1 MSSPAP
7 KSPEQSDK
15 NKKYDRQIR
24 LWGEHGQSLLESAKI
39 CLVNAT
45 GLGCEVLKGLV
56 LPGIGSFTIVDG
68 NVVTEEDL
76 GINFFVEA
84 SNVGQSRAASCMQLL
99 QELNSDVNGDC
110 VDESVDYILA
120 NRPAFFDNFD
130 VVIASNLNEN
140 SLLQLSNCLWEAN
153 VPLVYCRS
161 LGFFG
166 SIRLQ
171 IKEHCVVE
179 SHPDNAQYDLR
190 LEQPFDTLR
199 KHLEATTITNKVPWL
214 LVLNKYYKQ
223 WQLENNGKNPSN
235 YKEKSQIREMIRK
248 DMSNDE
254 ENYEEAIKAVNTA
267 FTGGSIPS
275 NLKSIFEDEAC
286 RNLNKQSKPFWIMA
300 KALKEFIEKDNN
312 GILPLSGVLP
322 DMTSDT
328 ESYINLQNIYRQQAM
343 QDADNVY
350 RKCQAILKELG
361 LPLDCITEKTV
372 RLFCKES
379 SGLTVIRGSKISDEY
394 EKNNRVLS
402 VIDDIDVQGTLTEH
416 YIALRAYERFLTEC
430 GNIPGDCYVENDTAR
445 FKSVACKMLAEW
457 GVTQA
462 TLSDDMVHEVCH
474 YGGGEVHTISAFIA
488 GCAAQEVV
496 KILTNQFKPVDNTF
510 IYNGITSET
519 ITLKL

>member
-7 KSPEQSDK
+7 KSPEQSEK
-15 NKKYDRQIR
+15 HKKYDRQIR

-76 GINFFVEA
+76 GINFFLET
-84 SNVGQSRAASCMQLL
+84 SNLGQPRAESCMRFL
-99 QELNSDVNGDC
+99 QEINVDVNGDC
-110 VDESVDYILA
+110 VEESVDYILT
-120 NRPAFFDNFD
+120 NRPAFFDNFN
-130 VVIASNLNEN
+130 VVVASNLNEN

-153 VPLVYCRS
+153 VPLIYCRS

-171 IKEHCVVE
+171 VKEHCVIE
-179 SHPDNAQYDLR
+179 AHPDNRQFDLR
-190 LEQPFDTLR
+190 LEHPFPNLQ
-199 KHLEATTITNKVPWL
+199 KHFETTSVTSKVPWL
-214 LVLNKYYKQ
+214 LVLNKHLQKWKLQ
-223 WQLENNGKNPSN
+223 NNGRLPST
-235 YKEKSQIREMIRK
+235 YKDKSLLRDMIR
-248 DMSNDE
+248 DGMTNEE

-267 FTGGSIPS
+267 FGGGMVPTT
-275 NLKSIFEDEAC
+275 LKNIFSDEAC
-286 RNLNKQSKPFWIMA
+286 RNLNKQSKPFWIMT

-312 GILPLSGVLP
+312 GMLPLPGVLP
-322 DMTSDT
+322 DMTADT

-343 QDADNVY
+343 QNADNVY
-350 RKCQAILKELG
+350 RKSQGIVKELG
-361 LPLDCITEKTV
+361 LSPDTVLEKTV
-372 RLFCKES
+372 RLLCKEAA
-379 SGLTVIRGSKISDEY
+379 GLAVIRGSKIADEY
-394 EKNNRVLS
+394 EKNNRVLGA
-402 VIDDIDVQGTLTEH
+402 IDDMEVQGTLTEH

-445 FKSVACKMLAEW
+445 FKTVACKMLAEW

-462 TLSDDMVHEVCH
+462 TLSDDMVHEICR
-474 YGGGEVHTISAFIA
+474 YGGTEVHTISAFIA

-496 KILTNQFKPVDNTF
+496 KIVTNQFKPVDNTF
-510 IYNGITSET
+510 IYNGITSEAV
-519 ITLKL
+519 TLKL